1 MENNKKVMIIY
12 NDKEKKDRDFYEKFI
27 EALKSEKKVFKI
39 DNAVVEGDISI
50 FEVYT
55 QIKNDIELNKL
66 ITVKEFTGESMVN
79 VRKCVYINI
88 PVSIIA
94 QKVEFKGA
102 LFFYGGSEGIIFKH
116 NNEDVFISLIFKKEV
131 KFYISTFEKE
141 AYFRGIIFDEYIE
154 FTHFTFKKELSFE
167 NSVIKNCQFFHAT
180 FKKEAYFSKTIF
192 NDSTIFI
199 DATFEGK
206 AEFNHAEFKGKAEFN
221 YAKFEKNVDFSKV
234 IFNKTKFSE
243 STFKSR
249 ADFDDIIFNL
259 LSFVKCRFRD
269 TTSFKKDVLNNEKIK
284 RLKNRLENDEIM
296 TIYEYENLAIFNF
309 VVFDENTTIDNF
321 PLSKTSFLRTD
332 VRKIMLM
339 EYIEKDEGIIEKEG
353 ILSYNLLINKNKYE
367 GHNDNKNTYNEAYD
381 ILKPNLKNK
390 SVLAEY
396 RNLRLSVEDN
406 ITYEEASNL
415 YKLEMEL
422 RKKHSD
428 NKFEKVAIW
437 VYGKISNYGESVGKS
452 VLCIFCGLIIFT
464 ILASILRYIVEWDIF
479 KIIEFWGVSLF
490 EVIRIAL
497 QMGTEDKSLWLLEPL
512 IRITSLILLGNL
524 YIAIRRR
531 LSRK

>member
-1 MENNKKVMIIY
+1 MGNNKKVMIIY
-12 NDKEKKDRDFYEKFI
+12 NDKEKKDEDFYEKFI

-55 QIKNDIELNKL
+55 QIKNDKELNKL

-154 FTHFTFKKELSFE
+154 FTHSTFKKELSFE

-234 IFNKTKFSE
+234 IFNKTKFSDT
-243 STFKSR
+243 TFKSR
-249 ADFDDIIFNL
+249 AYFDNIIFNL
-259 LSFVKCRFRD
+259 LSFVSCGFRD
-269 TTSFKKDVLNNEKIK
+269 TISFKRVDDRNYKGI
-284 RLKNRLENDEIM
+284 
-296 TIYEYENLAIFNF
+296 AIFNF

-512 IRITSLILLGNL
+512 IRITSLIL
-524 YIAIRRR
+524 
-531 LSRK
+531 